1 MSTVNYYS
9 AFILTDLD
17 EPLKANDQGA
27 YELAHATLYKVRMVN
42 HHPRLRCDATVQID
56 GREIGT
62 YRIKPSSMFTLER
75 TAEVKKRLTFYKVD
89 SHQGKEAALD
99 KDNPDLGKI
108 KIIFAQ
114 EKSFTSRK
122 LTFDEVDCCWEAD
135 GIPNGGSKGGTGL
148 SQAST
153 QSFITVPDIPIAERF
168 TLNLVLTLKENA
180 VEPLR

>member
-9 AFILTDLD
+9 AFILTDRD

-27 YELAHATLYKVRMVN
+27 YELAHATLYKIRMVN

-62 YRIKPSSMFTLER
+62 YRINPSSMFTLER
-75 TAEVKKRLTFYKVD
+75 TSEVKKRLTFYKVD
-89 SHQGKEAALD
+89 SQQGKEAALD
-99 KDNPDLGKI
+99 KDNPALGKV

-114 EKSFTSRK
+114 ERK
-122 LTFDEVDCCWEAD
+122 LVIEEVDGCETD
-135 GIPNGGSKGGTGL
+135 RVPEGTPRGGTGL
-148 SQAST
+148 SQVST
-153 QSFITVPDIPIAERF
+153 QSFVTVPGIPISKRF
-168 TLNLVLTLKENA
+168 TLNLVLTLKEST

>member
-9 AFILTDLD
+9 AFILTDRD

-27 YELAHATLYKVRMVN
+27 YELAHATLYKIRMVN

-62 YRIKPSSMFTLER
+62 YRINPSSMFTLER
-75 TAEVKKRLTFYKVD
+75 TSEVKKRLTFYKVD
-89 SHQGKEAALD
+89 SQQGKEAALD
-99 KDNPDLGKI
+99 KDNPALGKV

-114 EKSFTSRK
+114 EKSFTARK
-122 LTFDEVDCCWEAD
+122 LVFEAVDGVPKCAPCE
-135 GIPNGGSKGGTGL
+135 GTPRGGTGL
-148 SQAST
+148 SQVST
-153 QSFITVPDIPIAERF
+153 QSFITVPDIPISERF
-168 TLNLVLTLKENA
+168 TLNLVLTLKEST